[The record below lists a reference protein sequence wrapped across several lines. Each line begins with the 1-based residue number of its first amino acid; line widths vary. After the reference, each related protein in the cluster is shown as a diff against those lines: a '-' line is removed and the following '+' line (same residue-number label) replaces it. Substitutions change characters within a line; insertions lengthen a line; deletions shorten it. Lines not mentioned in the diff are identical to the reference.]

1 MNICKYLNN
10 FLSLDMLFKQV
21 KIGEITEIKFDK
33 EDIFSHYSY
42 QSPYIL
48 FKPNFLDCS
57 IKLRVEKEAHMPL
70 YKIYGKHIETEELIN
85 EYIMKYGLI
94 PLELHIR
101 SSFSTY
107 IKLEEEFI
115 VSPPKVVILRFGDD
129 VK

>member
-70 YKIYGKHIETEELIN
+70 YKIYGKHIETEEIVD
-85 EYIMKYGLI
+85 EYIKEHGLI
-94 PLELHIR
+94 PLELN
-101 SSFSTY
+101 
-107 IKLEEEFI
+107 IKVGNAGGIYFELEEKYSSSYPPFRLYLEFW
-115 VSPPKVVILRFGDD
+115 
-129 VK
+129 